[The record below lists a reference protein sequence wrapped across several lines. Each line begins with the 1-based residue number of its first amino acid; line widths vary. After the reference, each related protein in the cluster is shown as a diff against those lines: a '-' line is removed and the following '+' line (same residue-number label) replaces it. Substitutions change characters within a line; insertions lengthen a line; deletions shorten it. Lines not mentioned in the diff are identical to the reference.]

1 MKVAALLLL
10 LCLPVLAADPDTSV
24 ANASVSTAIVRLPE
38 APKRVVDRKYVSLVA
53 FQVAANIFDVES
65 TVGMQKKGLCKEGW
79 SSWAVGEHPTRAKLY
94 ASAALANA
102 GTATL
107 AYLLKKKGKSYWWL
121 PQVSAGGVHT
131 FAASRNRFWLGCY

>member
-10 LCLPVLAADPDTSV
+10 LALPLAAADPS
-24 ANASVSTAIVRLPE
+24 AIALPE
-38 APKRVVDRKYVSLVA
+38 TPHRVVDKKFVTATA

-65 TVGMQKKGLCKEGW
+65 TIGMEKKGLCKEGW
-79 SSWAVGEHPTRAKLY
+79 SSWAVGDHPTRAKLY
-94 ASAALANA
+94 ATAALANA

-121 PQVSAGGVHT
+121 PQVTAGSVHT

>member
-10 LCLPVLAADPDTSV
+10 LALPLAAADP
-24 ANASVSTAIVRLPE
+24 AAIALPE
-38 APKRVVDRKYVSLVA
+38 APQRRVVDKKFVATTA

-65 TVGMQKKGLCKEGW
+65 TIGMQKKGLCKEGW
-79 SSWAVGEHPTRAKLY
+79 SSWAVGEHPDRPKLY
-94 ASAALANA
+94 ATAAFANA

-107 AYLLKKKGKSYWWL
+107 AYFLKKKGKSYWWL
-121 PQVSAGGVHT
+121 PQVGAGSVHT

>member
-10 LCLPVLAADPDTSV
+10 LALPLAAADPS
-24 ANASVSTAIVRLPE
+24 AIALPE
-38 APKRVVDRKYVSLVA
+38 TPHRVVDKKFVTATA

-65 TVGMQKKGLCKEGW
+65 TIGMQKKGLCKEGW
-79 SSWAVGEHPTRAKLY
+79 SSWAVGDHPTRAKLY
-94 ASAALANA
+94 ATAALANA

-121 PQVSAGGVHT
+121 PQVSAGSVHT

>member
-10 LCLPVLAADPDTSV
+10 LTLPLAAADPSAGPSALV
-24 ANASVSTAIVRLPE
+24 LPE
-38 APKRVVDRKYVSLVA
+38 APKKHVVDKKFVGFAA
-53 FQVAANIFDVES
+53 FQVAANVFDVES
-65 TVGMQKKGLCKEGW
+65 TIGMQKKGLCKEGW
-79 SSWAVGEHPTRAKLY
+79 SSWAVGEHPTRPKLY

-107 AYLLKKKGKSYWWL
+107 AYFLKKKGKSYWWL
-121 PQVSAGGVHT
+121 PQVTAGGVHT

>member
-10 LCLPVLAADPDTSV
+10 LTLPLAAADP
-24 ANASVSTAIVRLPE
+24 AAIALPE
-38 APKRVVDRKYVSLVA
+38 APKRVVDKKYVSLVA

-65 TVGMQKKGLCKEGW
+65 TISMQKKGLCKEGW
-79 SSWAVGEHPTRAKLY
+79 SSWAVGDHPTRPQLY
-94 ASAALANA
+94 ATAALANA

-107 AYLLKKKGKSYWWL
+107 AYFLKKKGKSYWWL
-121 PQVSAGGVHT
+121 PQVSAGSVHT

>member
-10 LCLPVLAADPDTSV
+10 LTLPLAAADPS
-24 ANASVSTAIVRLPE
+24 AAASSALVLPE
-38 APKRVVDRKYVSLVA
+38 APKKHVVDKQFVGFAA

-65 TVGMQKKGLCKEGW
+65 TIGMQKKGLCKEGW
-79 SSWAVGEHPTRAKLY
+79 SSWAVGDHPTRPQLY

-107 AYLLKKKGKSYWWL
+107 AYFLKKKGKSYWWL
-121 PQVSAGGVHT
+121 PQVTAGSVHT